1 MAFICKKK
9 KEAPSRV
16 LKDKEITNK
25 KIKYLEEQFRGLK
38 MNQRGDPYWGRKE
51 TKG

>member
-1 MAFICKKK
+1 MTFMCKKKKKK

-16 LKDKEITNK
+16 LKDKEKEITNK

-38 MNQRGDPYWGRKE
+38 MNQRGDPD
-51 TKG
+51 